1 MRTLTNDTD
10 FYVGVDGMVY
20 SNGYEECEPG
30 HFYGP
35 AVRRSWLIHYITE
48 GKGTFCCQGKCWK
61 LTKGDLFFCRPGVE
75 IEYHADQDDPWAYG
89 WIGLQGTRMPE
100 YFARTSLMETPVAHY
115 DQDDQLALLFVKVQE
130 AYKCPPEIR
139 DLRLNSLL
147 YSLLEFLVQTFPTAK
162 ASQVSNENGLWRNL
176 SITSQPI
183 SIIRLSLP
191 ICAKNLVSAV
201 PTVPGSFPLTRE
213 FPCATLSGNP
223 KKAKPNGCLK
233 PRICL
238 FRSLPIP
245 SAMKI
250 RSTSPA
256 FSARKQVSPAPNGA
270 RDSGSTPMKHRI
282 RNFPDDDFSYIS
294 LYTAPIILAYHRILI
309 LLTSLSAN
317 PVYE

>member
-162 ASQVSNENGLWRNL
+162 ASQVSNEKRIVAEFVNYISTHINHSIVIADMCKELGVSRSYGSRLFSTYQGISLRDFIWQSKESEAKRMLETTDL
-176 SITSQPI
+176 SIQ
-183 SIIRLSLP
+183 IIAYSL
-191 ICAKNLVSAV
+191 
-201 PTVPGSFPLTRE
+201 GYEDPLYFSR
-213 FPCATLSGNP
+213 
-223 KKAKPNGCLK
+223 
-233 PRICL
+233 L
-238 FRSLPIP
+238 FRQKTGLSCTQWRQGQRLH
-245 SAMKI
+245 SHEASNQK
-250 RSTSPA
+250 
-256 FSARKQVSPAPNGA
+256 FSG
-270 RDSGSTPMKHRI
+270 
-282 RNFPDDDFSYIS
+282 
-294 LYTAPIILAYHRILI
+294 
-309 LLTSLSAN
+309 
-317 PVYE
+317 

>member
-162 ASQVSNENGLWRNL
+162 ASQVSNEKRIVAEFVNYISTHINHSIVIANMCKELGVSRSYGSRLFSTYQGISLRDFIWQSKESEAKRMLETTDL
-176 SITSQPI
+176 SIQ
-183 SIIRLSLP
+183 IIAYSL
-191 ICAKNLVSAV
+191 
-201 PTVPGSFPLTRE
+201 GYEDPLYFSR
-213 FPCATLSGNP
+213 
-223 KKAKPNGCLK
+223 
-233 PRICL
+233 L
-238 FRSLPIP
+238 FRQKTGLSCTQWRQGQRLH
-245 SAMKI
+245 SHEASNQK
-250 RSTSPA
+250 
-256 FSARKQVSPAPNGA
+256 FSG
-270 RDSGSTPMKHRI
+270 
-282 RNFPDDDFSYIS
+282 
-294 LYTAPIILAYHRILI
+294 
-309 LLTSLSAN
+309 
-317 PVYE
+317 